1 MPKPNKKDI
10 TTVNEDDIDYQVVLS
25 FVNDGTIM
33 LSSTTDNVLDQLNLI
48 HIAYISILQS
58 LSQDRPTRLS

>member
-1 MPKPNKKDI
+1 MPKSDKENI
-10 TTVNEDDIDYQVVLS
+10 TTVNEDDIEYQVVLS

-33 LSSTTDNVLDQLNLI
+33 MASTTDDILDQLNLI

-58 LSQDRPTRLS
+58 LSQDKPTRLS